1 MYLSIYFILV
11 KLLSLI
17 YILTCFSLNLSTD
30 PLVLSWAPW
39 GSQDP
44 SLKTHVPHPCTCTTA
59 CFFLHRLCISK
70 HDERAAAEA
79 KAQAV
84 IDEDYKKLG
93 PIK

>member
-1 MYLSIYFILV
+1 MFLSDLV
-11 KLLSLI
+11 
-17 YILTCFSLNLSTD
+17 TD
-30 PLVLSWAPW
+30 PVVLYWA
-39 GSQDP
+39 P
-44 SLKTHVPHPCTCTTA
+44 SLKTHMPCQCTCNTA